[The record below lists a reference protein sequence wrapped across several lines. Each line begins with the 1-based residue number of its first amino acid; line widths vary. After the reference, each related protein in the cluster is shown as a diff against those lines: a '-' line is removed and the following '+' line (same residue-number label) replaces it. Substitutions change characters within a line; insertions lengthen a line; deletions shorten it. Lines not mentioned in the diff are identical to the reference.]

1 MYRKIYILHVPEY
14 SMKNQETTCPNCKR
28 KEVMKWC
35 KRKTQN
41 RGLIQ
46 RYKCKDCNNTFT
58 LDDGFFRM
66 RNSPQKITCALDLFY
81 NGVST
86 RKVQSHFKAFYP
98 HNSSWVSIYSWII
111 KYSKIMHKFTDKL
124 KLNVG
129 AEVQVDEVEYQRR
142 ISHFE
147 KRGTQTNYFVDS
159 IDTQTRFMVASEYCK
174 DRSGKG
180 IKAVIKKA
188 KDKTDK
194 QIKIVTTD
202 GYNAYI
208 DSVKKVFCYSLKKHG
223 FNVEHNVIT
232 QLKGEGFNYPIERL
246 HNSLRQR
253 TKTFR
258 GFHGSVES
266 ANAILKGFEIYY
278 NFIRIHQG
286 INKCPYELATDLK
299 FNSEN
304 KWLELIRLSYC

>member
-1 MYRKIYILHVPEY
+1 MV
-14 SMKNQETTCPNCKR
+14 ETIKCPNCKTQNI
-28 KEVMKWC
+28 KKDG
-35 KRKTQN
+35 KRKTEN
-41 RGLIQ
+41 RGFIQ
-46 RYKCKDCNNTFT
+46 RYKCLECSKRFV

-86 RKVQSHFKAFYP
+86 RKVQSHFKAFFP
-98 HNSSWVSIYSWII
+98 HNASNVSIYSWIV

-124 KLNVG
+124 KLNIG
-129 AEVQVDEVEYQRR
+129 SEVQVDEVEYQRR
-142 ISHFE
+142 ISHFQ
-147 KRGTQTNYFVDS
+147 KKGTQTNFFVDS
-159 IDTQTRFMVASEYCK
+159 IDTQTRFMVASNYCK

-180 IKAVIKKA
+180 IKAVIQKA
-188 KDKTDK
+188 KDKTYN
-194 QIKIVTTD
+194 QIQTITTD

-208 DSVKKVFCYSLKKHG
+208 KSVKKVFGYSLTDRKYK
-223 FNVEHNVIT
+223 VLHNVVT
-232 QLKGEGFNYPIERL
+232 QLKGEGFNHPIERM

-299 FNSEN
+299 LNNPN
-304 KWLELIRLSYC
+304 KWLELIQLSKK

>member
-1 MYRKIYILHVPEY
+1 M
-14 SMKNQETTCPNCKR
+14 N
-28 KEVMKWC
+28 
-35 KRKTQN
+35 
-41 RGLIQ
+41 
-46 RYKCKDCNNTFT
+46 
-58 LDDGFFRM
+58 
-66 RNSPQKITCALDLFY
+66 
-81 NGVST
+81 
-86 RKVQSHFKAFYP
+86 
-98 HNSSWVSIYSWII
+98 VSIYSWIV

-129 AEVQVDEVEYQRR
+129 VEVQVDEVEYQRR
-142 ISHFE
+142 KSHFQ

-159 IDTQTRFMVASEYCK
+159 IDTQTRFMVASNYNK
-174 DRSGKG
+174 DRIGKG
-180 IKAVIKKA
+180 IKAVIQKA

-194 QIKIVTTD
+194 QIQILTTD

-208 DSVKKVFCYSLKKHG
+208 DSVKKVFGYYALKKG
-223 FNVEHNVIT
+223 EVEHNVVT
-232 QLKGEGFNYPIERL
+232 QLKGEGFNHPIERL

-266 ANAILKGFEIYY
+266 ANAILKGFEVYY

-299 FNSEN
+299 LKENN
-304 KWLELIRLSYC
+304 KWLELIYLSKQIM